1 MNDTIPPIPS
11 VPPAPAATLPS
22 TRLRELPA
30 DELPREKFSTHGPG
44 ALTDAEL
51 LSLVFGTGTKG
62 LNVLDMSRQ
71 LLTRFGSLQDLSRL
85 DWKTFRA
92 IPGIGEAKAKYLAA
106 TFELAKRVSRSTAR
120 HVSLATPDEV
130 AAFIA
135 ADLRAE
141 PREVIR
147 IILLN
152 TKLRFQHMETIALGS
167 INECTARIAE
177 ILRPAIVHTAHSFI
191 LVHNHPSGDPLPSQ
205 ADVDLTRRLNEAS
218 RQLGLRLQDHLII
231 GLPRHPGDRGYFSFR
246 EGGLL

>member
-1 MNDTIPPIPS
+1 
-11 VPPAPAATLPS
+11 
-22 TRLRELPA
+22 
-30 DELPREKFSTHGPG
+30 
-44 ALTDAEL
+44 
-51 LSLVFGTGTKG
+51 
-62 LNVLDMSRQ
+62 MSRQ
-71 LLTRFGSLQDLSRL
+71 LLARFGSLQDLSRL
-85 DWKTFRA
+85 DWKTFRVV
-92 IPGIGEAKAKYLAA
+92 PGIGETKANILRPPLNWQA
-106 TFELAKRVSRSTAR
+106 TRPIDGAT
-120 HVSLATPDEV
+120 VSLATPDEV
-130 AAFIA
+130 AAFVG

-141 PREVIR
+141 SREVIR

-205 ADVDLTRRLNEAS
+205 ADIDLTRRLNEAS

-231 GLPRHPGDRGYFSFR
+231 GLPRHSGDRGYFSFR

>member
-1 MNDTIPPIPS
+1 VSTPDPPPPS
-11 VPPAPAATLPS
+11 QLAPSATAFS
-22 TRLRELPA
+22 TRLRELPV
-30 DELPREKFSTHGPG
+30 DELPREKFQKRGPG

-51 LSLVFGTGTKG
+51 LALVFGTGTKG
-62 LNVLDMSRQ
+62 LNVIDMSRQ
-71 LLTRFGSLQDLSRL
+71 LLARFGSLQDLSRL

-92 IPGIGEAKAKYLAA
+92 VPGIGETKAQYLAA
-106 TFELAKRVSRSTAR
+106 TFELSKRLARSTAR
-120 HVSLATPDEV
+120 QLSLATPDEV
-130 AAFIA
+130 AAFVG

-141 PREVIR
+141 SREVIR

-177 ILRPAIVHTAHSFI
+177 ILRPAIIHTAHSFI

-205 ADVDLTRRLNEAS
+205 ADIDLTRRLNEAS

-231 GLPRHPGDRGYFSFR
+231 GLPRHSGDRGYFSFR